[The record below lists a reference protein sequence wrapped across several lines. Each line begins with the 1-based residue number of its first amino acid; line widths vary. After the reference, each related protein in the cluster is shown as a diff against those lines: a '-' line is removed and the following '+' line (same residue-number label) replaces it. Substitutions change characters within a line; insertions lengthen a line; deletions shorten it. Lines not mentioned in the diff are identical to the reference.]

1 MNDKGEDAGA
11 WAASKLQSKLLKNE
25 QGMPK
30 AGTVIIVPLF
40 KIWSKNFLQQ
50 QGFFTGMEKRELFE
64 MRQKSM
70 VAKNSIPCVQPNQ
83 KSQPLYFSWP
93 VLLLLFPLVSSSRA
107 ASPVK
112 RNFL

>member
-1 MNDKGEDAGA
+1 
-11 WAASKLQSKLLKNE
+11 LCHYLKFE
-25 QGMPK
+25 
-30 AGTVIIVPLF
+30 AE
-40 KIWSKNFLQQ
+40 SFLQQ

-64 MRQKSM
+64 MTQKSL

-93 VLLLLFPLVSSSRA
+93 VLLLLFPLVSSSRV

-112 RNFL
+112 RNFFYKKR